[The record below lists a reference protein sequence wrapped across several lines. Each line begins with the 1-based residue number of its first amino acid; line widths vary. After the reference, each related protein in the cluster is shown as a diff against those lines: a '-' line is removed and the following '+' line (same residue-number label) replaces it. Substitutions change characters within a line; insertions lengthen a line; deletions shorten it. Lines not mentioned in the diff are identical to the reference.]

1 MFLTLISS
9 PTSRLAALNYLSK
22 ALTKSP
28 DASEGKPDV
37 GLVTRGVAAVLQDEN
52 MLVRRT
58 GLDLMLRILPID
70 GVIFRLVWSHDTGTR
85 ANPQ

>member
-22 ALTKSP
+22 ALIKPPEVPEDKS
-28 DASEGKPDV
+28 DL
-37 GLVTRGVAAVLQDEN
+37 GLMTRGIAAVLQDEN

-58 GLDLMLRILPID
+58 GLDLLLRILPID
-70 GVIFRLVWSHDTGTR
+70 GADFW
-85 ANPQ
+85 